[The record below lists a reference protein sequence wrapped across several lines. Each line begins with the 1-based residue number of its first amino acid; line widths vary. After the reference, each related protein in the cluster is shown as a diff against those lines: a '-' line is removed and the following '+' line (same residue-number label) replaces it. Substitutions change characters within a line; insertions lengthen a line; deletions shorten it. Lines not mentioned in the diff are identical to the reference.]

1 MDESWNHLLRPIV
14 CRFLLSSGLK
24 MDESWNHLQNLEA
37 HIKEHNTHIE
47 KLTPLR
53 TRHHSRQSSLGDEA
67 LKRPIDSSV
76 QGKMLSMAKEV
87 KDKERE
93 ILYLKRD
100 VASLEIYKD
109 QCMNM
114 QTQIKLLR
122 EKAVFCE
129 REALSKST
137 MLSSFESN
145 AFPKLEKL
153 ESDLKQALQSNEKLQ
168 KSYLQAKKETEEK
181 IAALTNL
188 KTTYSNQDS
197 TIKSIEEERRNL
209 KIKHAELQGK
219 FDEMAKQHEKTL
231 EHYKNK
237 DQLALALEED
247 NERLRAQIENTM
259 ESLQKCQYELN
270 LLPKL
275 KQEIHQREQ
284 LISAASREIEKEKA
298 LKIKAIED
306 KEKTELQ
313 LANIFECTDGNN
325 PLEYIQG
332 LKVLL
337 NKTAKEQSNANE
349 DILRLKEKQR
359 NTFIENSQNLE
370 YISEYLESVSKTV
383 ADDFMSM
390 RGIKFPEI
398 NIDYKPVLHGLCEQ
412 IEKVQMKCKEK
423 IIEIQDTNQILN
435 EKISKYEKGFS
446 LRQRIEEM
454 EKLIQQQEILSEQLT
469 SENTR
474 IKKELELCNKE
485 LHSSEVEKQQLLEEL
500 ETMEEQK
507 LTTETKLEEMH
518 IELEEICK
526 DHEKLKTNILNKDE
540 LNAALEEN
548 NEKLRR
554 QIETVMESLEK
565 CQKELNYI
573 PKIKQDINSKEQM
586 LQAGTKE
593 LERLKYEMSTK
604 DKLLKDVSKDLNE
617 LHKEISLREQA
628 YNALNREMDKLKLE
642 FDSRENMN
650 DELVSKLEKKKKTM
664 KELVVREEN
673 LSKQLAVIQKLTEN
687 KSPAEYIEE
696 LKISKESLA
705 TVLIPKLKGEIDQRD
720 QTIKALNQKYTELKE
735 KTLKEQNMLIEI
747 CEGKNSEVYI
757 SELKTS
763 LAKTIKDLAK
773 VHEDNAFVRDK
784 LKKLDAESSHTSG
797 YISSYL
803 KGISKYLTEEFFII
817 ESLSFPKIEE
827 PYKQIL
833 MPLCESLGKLK
844 KLCSEKIAEPKTP
857 NESSG
862 SNKKTPKN
870 DENLSHSPDI
880 SSKIL
885 NKARVK
891 IEENEGLLIKQEN
904 LLNQLSSENFRIK
917 KELEITKEELI
928 RTEKER
934 QKLSEKNKI
943 LSENKDEDDSGLED
957 QLQIIQGEYEKAL
970 EQLKIKDQEIME
982 LESINIRFREQ
993 VHTTMASLEEC
1004 QIELNRFSKIKQ
1016 EVQAKEQQLQAAL
1029 QELEKLR
1036 SKNKEQ
1042 MKKIEK
1048 LQKKLESITQSA
1060 KSSDSLE
1067 LQDPQS
1073 TKSRLKTL
1081 EKYLSELY
1089 KATDNEDPLSFIQ
1102 DLKSSSNK

>member
-1 MDESWNHLLRPIV
+1 MKLANLLRLRV
-14 CRFLLSSGLK
+14 CRFLLRSSLK

-53 TRHHSRQSSLGDEA
+53 TRHHSRQSSLGEEA

-87 KDKERE
+87 KDKERD

-129 REALSKST
+129 REALTKST
-137 MLSSFESN
+137 ILSSFESS
-145 AFPKLEKL
+145 AIPKLEKL

-181 IAALTNL
+181 IAAIANL
-188 KTTYSNQDS
+188 KTTYSGQDS

-325 PLEYIQG
+325 PVEYIQG

-359 NTFIENSQNLE
+359 HTFIENSQNLE
-370 YISEYLESVSKTV
+370 YISEYLEGVSKAV
-383 ADDFMSM
+383 ADDFMTM
-390 RGIKFPEI
+390 RGMKFPEI

-423 IIEIQDTNQILN
+423 IMEIQDVNQVLN
-435 EKISKYEKGFS
+435 ERISKYEKGFS

-507 LTTETKLEEMH
+507 LTTENKLEEMH

-593 LERLKYEMSTK
+593 LEKLKYEIGAK
-604 DKLLKDVSKDLNE
+604 DKMLKDVSKDLVE
-617 LHKEISLREQA
+617 LHKEISLRDQA
-628 YNALNREMDKLKLE
+628 CNALNREMDKLKLE
-642 FDSRENMN
+642 LDSRENMN
-650 DELVSKLEKKKKTM
+650 DELTCKLEKKKLAM
-664 KELVVREEN
+664 KELIIREED
-673 LSKQLAVIQKLTEN
+673 LSKQLGIIQKLTEN

-705 TVLIPKLKGEIDQRD
+705 TVLIPKLKGEIDQKD
-720 QTIKALNQKYTELKE
+720 QALKTLNQKYTEIKE
-735 KTLKEQNMLIEI
+735 KIHKEQNSLIEI
-747 CEGKNSEVYI
+747 CEGKNPDIYI
-757 SELKTS
+757 ADLKLLASKITKE
-763 LAKTIKDLAK
+763 LAKAQ
-773 VHEDNAFVRDK
+773 EDNSLIKDK
-784 LKKLDAESSHTSG
+784 LKKLEAESSHASG

-803 KGISKYLTEEFFII
+803 KGICKFLAEEFFTI

-827 PYKQIL
+827 PYKQVL
-833 MPLCESLGKLK
+833 MPLCESLNKLK
-844 KLCSEKIAEPKTP
+844 KLYSEKISESKTP
-857 NESSG
+857 SESS
-862 SNKKTPKN
+862 SKKPPKN
-870 DENLSHSPDI
+870 DEHLSHSPDI
-880 SSKIL
+880 SSQIL

-891 IEENEGLLIKQEN
+891 IEENEGLIIKQEN
-904 LLNQLSSENFRIK
+904 LLNQLSSENYRIR
-917 KELEITKEELI
+917 KELEITKEELN

-934 QKLSEKNKI
+934 QRLSEKNKI
-943 LSENKDEDDSGLED
+943 LSENNDEDDSGLED
-957 QLQIIQGEYEKAL
+957 QLQILQGEYEKAL
-970 EQLKIKDQEIME
+970 EQLKIKDQEILE
-982 LESINIRFREQ
+982 LESKNSRFREQ
-993 VHTTMASLEEC
+993 VQTTMTSLEEC
-1004 QIELNRFSKIKQ
+1004 QIELNKFSKTKQ
-1016 EVQAKEQQLQAAL
+1016 EVLAKEQQYQNAL
-1029 QELEKLR
+1029 QEIEKFK
-1036 SKNKEQ
+1036 SKNKDQ
-1042 MKKIEK
+1042 VKKIDK
-1048 LQKKLESITQSA
+1048 LQKKLEQVTHSIKA
-1060 KSSDSLE
+1060 NDSLE
-1067 LQDPQS
+1067 LQDS
-1073 TKSRLKTL
+1073 KSNNNRLKSL

-1089 KATDNEDPLSFIQ
+1089 KATDNEDPLTFIQ
-1102 DLKSSSNK
+1102 NLTSPHA